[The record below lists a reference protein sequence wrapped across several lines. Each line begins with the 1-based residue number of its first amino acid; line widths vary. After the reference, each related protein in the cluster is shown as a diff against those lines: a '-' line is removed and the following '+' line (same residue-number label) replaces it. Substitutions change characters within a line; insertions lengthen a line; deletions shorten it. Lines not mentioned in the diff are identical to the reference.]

1 MATGIT
7 HPYVTTKKE
16 IGNGKPIIKGTRT
29 RIANI
34 VAYYKLGFSPEEL
47 KREFPHLSLSEIY
60 DTLSYY
66 HENSDQIDKEIDDEK
81 EEYLIDEIKE

>member
-1 MATGIT
+1 MPTGIK
-7 HPYVTTKKE
+7 HPYITTTKD

-47 KREFPHLSLSEIY
+47 RREFPHLSLSEIY
-60 DTLSYY
+60 DALSYY
-66 HENSDQIDKEIDDEK
+66 HENSDPIDKDIDDEK
-81 EEYLIDEIKE
+81 EDYLIHKIKE

>member
-1 MATGIT
+1 MATGIK
-7 HPYVTTKKE
+7 HPYITTKKE

-47 KREFPHLSLSEIY
+47 KREFSHLSLSEIY
-60 DTLSYY
+60 DALSYY
-66 HENSDQIDKEIDDEK
+66 HENSDQIDKDIDDEK
-81 EEYLIDEIKE
+81 EEYLIHEMKK

>member
-7 HPYVTTKKE
+7 HPYVTKSKN

-47 KREFPHLSLSEIY
+47 KREFPHLSLSQIY
-60 DTLSYY
+60 DALSYY
-66 HENSDQIDKEIDDEK
+66 HENSNQIDKEIDDEK
-81 EEYLIDEIKE
+81 EEYLIHEVRQ